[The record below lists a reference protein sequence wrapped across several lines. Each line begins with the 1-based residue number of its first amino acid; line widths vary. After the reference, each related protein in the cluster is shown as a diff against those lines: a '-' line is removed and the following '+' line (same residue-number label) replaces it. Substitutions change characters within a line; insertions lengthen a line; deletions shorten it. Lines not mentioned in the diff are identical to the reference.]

1 MSTIEA
7 DVGGLRG
14 GLTKLEAQL
23 QKLIAAQAPAEG
35 EDKFRPFL
43 EVNVEHLLLAHLSQS
58 FVSAARTSFTELEQL
73 LKETTGGYQVQN
85 NGSALLSR
93 HVGIA
98 AVFCGGFK
106 DTGGGILCSLGKFRG
121 QLRGI
126 LRS

>member
-23 QKLIAAQAPAEG
+23 QKLAASQAPATAES

-43 EVNVEHLLLAHLSQS
+43 EVGVRTPQLAQLSQS

-73 LKETTGGYQVQN
+73 LKETTGGYQVQKMC
-85 NGSALLSR
+85 
-93 HVGIA
+93 VC
-98 AVFCGGFK
+98 F
-106 DTGGGILCSLGKFRG
+106 
-121 QLRGI
+121 
-126 LRS
+126 